1 MSLEAAMK
9 ELTTAVQ
16 ALTEVMTSGGQ
27 PVVNGKPNPSSKV
40 PTAKAAAPAADE
52 GEDTQTPAFLKHQ
65 PKPGAGKSAGTTVP
79 KTPAKGTPET
89 ALKKAPAS
97 TADVP
102 EGYAPVQEAIVKAV
116 ADGHRKSIKD
126 MLAEYDA
133 KSGQDLDPAVYDE
146 VLEKIAVITGGE
158 VDDLA

>member
-1 MSLEAAMK
+1 MSLEAAIK

-16 ALTEVMTSGGQ
+16 VLTEVMTSGGQ
-27 PVVNGKPNPSSKV
+27 PIVNGKANPSSKV
-40 PTAKAAAPAADE
+40 PTAKAAPAAEE
-52 GEDTQTPAFLKHQ
+52 GEDTPTPAFLKNQ
-65 PKPGAGKSAGTTVP
+65 PKPAAAKPAATKTAAGK
-79 KTPAKGTPET
+79 TPET

-102 EGYAPVQEAIVKAV
+102 EGYAPVQAAIVAAV

-133 KSGQDLDPAVYDE
+133 KSGQDLDPDVYEE

-158 VDDLA
+158 VDNLA